1 MSTTDEI
8 RRNIEEQRQ
17 EYITREERPTQR
29 KDYIAPTITIRTET
43 SNDDANKLPP
53 TPLEINENNPGGL
66 TIHEHTPENKQTNN
80 ALPGKD
86 NTATIKKGDEPLDLG
101 HYDDDKIKMSDGDI
115 IDYMMKEWIQ
125 AGIAWCLDKTSGLGG
140 AILYNASRTVG
151 KGTNKVVRRTKEFAK
166 SAASSVRDSIDPL
179 NDNMADML
187 QDHLNTVNEL
197 SAAPQ
202 PLNNFIRNVA
212 TGSIRLEGNTY
223 KYLDKEK
230 QKWIESKYTLDDI
243 PKQQYEF
250 VMATAK
256 ETIIADAY
264 QYAYQE
270 LPENEK
276 EGYDFKK
283 FKDTYSKVY
292 DLSIKQSQ
300 NKTLGIEFP
309 QGSGQYLPDKEQQI
323 LNNNQPIKRAIADAF
338 NNFNKPDGRC
348 EQITQLS
355 LEKAKLNSEAKL
367 FAEYYAQ
374 YAINNDNIKNPGQR
388 ASTRKLSKKQLINLK
403 EESRAYATKMF
414 WQFQQARI
422 DGKEVPS
429 NKKLIE
435 LAKNQCENAK
445 TTLTENVIY
454 NQYYN
459 PENVK
464 KADRVN
470 QSPEM
475 TLPET
480 FVGYYK
486 IIDNRASELDVLA
499 KEETALGR
507 SLEGIDKQRSRI
519 GRLRVTVNQATSAQQ
534 GTLPIPHPNQG
545 HGSR

>member
-1 MSTTDEI
+1 MMTTTADDI
-8 RRNIEEQRQ
+8 RNNTQGQRQ
-17 EYITREERPTQR
+17 KKE
-29 KDYIAPTITIRTET
+29 YIAPTITVKIM
-43 SNDDANKLPP
+43 SDNDEKPFEVSENPSPA
-53 TPLEINENNPGGL
+53 LEINENNPGGL
-66 TIHEHTPENKQTNN
+66 TIHEHTPENNQTNN

-86 NTATIKKGDEPLDLG
+86 NTATVKKGDEPLDLG
-101 HYDDDKIKMSDGDI
+101 HYDDDKIKLSHDDI
-115 IDYMMKEWIQ
+115 IEYMYGWIEG
-125 AGIAWCLDKTSGLGG
+125 GIAWCLDKTGGLGG
-140 AILYNASRTVG
+140 AILYNASRVVG
-151 KGTNKVVRRTKEFAK
+151 KGTNKVWQGGKEIAK
-166 SAASSVRDSIDPL
+166 SAVSSARNTIDPL

-223 KYLDKEK
+223 KYLDMDKDKSE
-230 QKWIESKYTLDDI
+230 WIDSVNTLNDI

-250 VMATAK
+250 VMAAAK

-264 QYAYQE
+264 QYAY
-270 LPENEK
+270 ENVPDEDK
-276 EGYDFKK
+276 KGYEFKK
-283 FKDTYSKVY
+283 YADTYSRVY
-292 DLSIKQSQ
+292 DLSIKQRQ

-309 QGSGQYLPDKEQQI
+309 QGSGQYLPDKEQKI
-323 LNNNQPIKRAIADAF
+323 LNDNQPIKKAMDKAF
-338 NNFNKPDGRC
+338 TDFTKPDGRC

-414 WQFQQARI
+414 WQFQQARV

-435 LAKNQCENAK
+435 LAKNQCENSK
-445 TTLTENVIY
+445 TTLTANTIY

-464 KADRVN
+464 KADRA
-470 QSPEM
+470 SRSDEM
-475 TLPET
+475 TLSET
-480 FVGYYK
+480 LADYYK
-486 IIDNRASELDVLA
+486 IIDNELKELGVLT
-499 KEETALGR
+499 KETNALGGN
-507 SLEGIDKQRSRI
+507 LDGINRKRQRLQQLKQ
-519 GRLRVTVNQATSAQQ
+519 TVNQAASAQQ
-534 GTLPIPHPNQG
+534 GTLPIPHPDRR
-545 HGSR
+545 HTR